1 MEARRGL
8 GRQPGSCPPFPPEVR
23 LEKFHEP
30 GIFHY
35 SVLLLS
41 EDKST
46 LYVGAREAVFALNAL
61 NVSEKQHEVRRG
73 RPALPPGPLTVLLRG
88 RQAPSGLRPGRV
100 SQVSRAASALP
111 GPATH
116 PGPPFSSWSF
126 AILMTANP
134 GHPEGRGSGDREACP
149 LLGPAA
155 RSPSSAPVLV
165 LCSLWR
171 FEAGPRRTLHHRA
184 SPGVS

>member
-8 GRQPGSCPPFPPEVR
+8 GRHPGSCPPFPPEVR

-30 GIFHY
+30 GIFNY

-73 RPALPPGPLTVLLRG
+73 RPALPPG
-88 RQAPSGLRPGRV
+88 
-100 SQVSRAASALP
+100 AA
-111 GPATH
+111 H
-116 PGPPFSSWSF
+116 
-126 AILMTANP
+126 
-134 GHPEGRGSGDREACP
+134 C
-149 LLGPAA
+149 
-155 RSPSSAPVLV
+155 
-165 LCSLWR
+165 
-171 FEAGPRRTLHHRA
+171 A
-184 SPGVS
+184 SPGASGPFRAAAPHRSRTPTGRSPGSLLPACVRAACPR